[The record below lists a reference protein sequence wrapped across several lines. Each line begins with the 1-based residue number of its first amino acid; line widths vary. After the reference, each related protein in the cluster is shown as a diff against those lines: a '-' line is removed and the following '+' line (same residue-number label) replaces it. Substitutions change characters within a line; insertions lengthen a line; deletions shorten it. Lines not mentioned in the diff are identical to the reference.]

1 MEVHYSLIT
10 NKRFSKNTFILDSM
24 IIGKAPENVFFI
36 WSANGERDG
45 GQRGSPTLAWP
56 NLLQVLNI
64 FGQMYSPKCVIDIL
78 ADFYFLLLF
87 PFDTVQC
94 SAKPSEDRTNWIVNL
109 PSLKKNSLFPLYF
122 FSDQI

>member
-1 MEVHYSLIT
+1 MEVHHSLIT
-10 NKRFSKNTFILDSM
+10 IKKFSKNTFILDSVT
-24 IIGKAPENVFFI
+24 IGKASENVFFI

-87 PFDTVQC
+87 PFDTVMYHKRQ
-94 SAKPSEDRTNWIVNL
+94 IVIMV
-109 PSLKKNSLFPLYF
+109 F
-122 FSDQI
+122 FSPLSRHIFFLW